1 MIGLDESRGKSF
13 RLSELQKAAESKS
26 HSRSRSISPH
36 ERRLS
41 PSMDIPKN
49 PKEDNFGRTIAWLND
64 FTAKKDQVLARA
76 RSGKETPPKYLSK
89 YEDRSFSPKHEPS
102 PKPSLKSSPAAVSEK
117 NIAPTPKTPKREGIL
132 KPASPSYKATK
143 MKSLKDEISQML
155 GELEKSVSTPS
166 IHQPTSRPDNSF
178 KRELEVAEEPRA
190 EKPRW
195 FEQDNY
201 PQLDISKSQTIT
213 EPFVHTPVQFPTFTY
228 DKEPS
233 EHDISYQKDSK
244 NQKGEYYVLKRN
256 YDSLVTVMQEQEELR
271 ASQEAKID
279 TLETELSEIKTTYEL
294 QLDDLKL
301 ENNRLKQQLRII
313 KESHEMSEI
322 FDMYEMEIQRLNSHI
337 TAMRLTINDT
347 VEKLERAHEP
357 ASEISDGI
365 EESVILQK
373 QRRNALQE
381 IRNNI
386 KKQMKELTEK
396 DYELAELK
404 KQQRKWETSRKC
416 LANVTKRT
424 GKLQL

>member
-1 MIGLDESRGKSF
+1 VIGLDESRGKSF
-13 RLSELQKAAESKS
+13 RLSELQKAAESKPN
-26 HSRSRSISPH
+26 SRSRSISPH
-36 ERRLS
+36 ERKLS
-41 PSMDIPKN
+41 PSMEIPKN

-76 RSGKETPPKYLSK
+76 RSGKDTPPKYLSK
-89 YEDRSFSPKHEPS
+89 YEKEDRSFSPM
-102 PKPSLKSSPAAVSEK
+102 AVSEK
-117 NIAPTPKTPKREGIL
+117 NIAPTTKTPKREGIL

-166 IHQPTSRPDNSF
+166 IHQTTSRPDHSF
-178 KRELEVAEEPRA
+178 KRQVEEAEEPRV

-213 EPFVHTPVQFPTFTY
+213 EPYIHTPVQFPTFTY
-228 DKEPS
+228 TKEPS
-233 EHDISYQKDSK
+233 EHDISYQKDST

-279 TLETELSEIKTTYEL
+279 TLESELSEIKTTYEL

-337 TAMRLTINDT
+337 TAMRLTVNDT

-357 ASEISDGI
+357 ASETSDVI
-365 EESVILQK
+365 EESAILQR

-386 KKQMKELTEK
+386 KKQMKELSEK

-404 KQQRKWETSRKC
+404 KHQRKWETSRKC